1 MAIKAQCGL
10 RCDVPTPHSY
20 RLLATHY
27 SLRAHSG
34 TGVAEIKHVITS
46 PLLWMAV
53 GVVVGCYGW
62 LRRRTV
68 RRDHHGCRRRFAG
81 RSPSPGCCSGCSR
94 SRNFGLNSDLARFRI
109 KVAIPIACV
118 AAAVVSVVLIQDGTY
133 TPMEGPWP
141 TMGHPRP
148 GI

>member
-1 MAIKAQCGL
+1 VKSELLAAAHGSARPCPRPPCAAEARRSILGALGDKVLRPVGIKAQCGL
-10 RCDVPTPHSY
+10 RCDAPTPDSY

-62 LRRRTV
+62 LRRDEPYGVITMV
-68 RRDHHGCRRRFAG
+68 VGGALLV
-81 RSPSPGCCSGCSR
+81 
-94 SRNFGLNSDLARFRI
+94 GLLHR
-109 KVAIPIACV
+109 
-118 AAAVVSVVLIQDGTY
+118 AAAPAAQDHVTSG
-133 TPMEGPWP
+133 
-141 TMGHPRP
+141 
-148 GI
+148 